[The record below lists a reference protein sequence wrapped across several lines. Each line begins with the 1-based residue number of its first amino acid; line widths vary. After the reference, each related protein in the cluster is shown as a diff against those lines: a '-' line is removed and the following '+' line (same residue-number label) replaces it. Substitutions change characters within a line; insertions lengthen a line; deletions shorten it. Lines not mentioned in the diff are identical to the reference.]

1 MQKKYEYDAV
11 VVGSG
16 PNGLACAIQLQING
30 LSVLLIE
37 GAEQIGGGMRSK
49 EFFTGYLSDV
59 CSAIHPMAAGSPF
72 FSQLPLTEYGLE
84 YINPPILAAHP
95 FDNGTSA
102 VLKPSLI
109 ETAESLGKDR
119 NSYLELM
126 QPIVENW
133 PKIAADILGP
143 FKIPKEIFASLKF
156 GLSAIKSAQWL
167 SKRFQT
173 PEAKGLFAG
182 MAAHSFLP
190 LDKLSTAAVGLVL
203 MANGHLKGWPLPKGG
218 SQALANSLLNYFQAL
233 GGKVQTNWM
242 IKNFSEI
249 PFARAVIFDTG
260 PRQLVEIAGDH
271 LPSIYK
277 KRLGRFRYGPGV
289 FKVDWALSEPV
300 PFVASDC
307 RKAGTVHVGGTF
319 NEIASTEKAT
329 FNGKIAENPF
339 VLLAQQ
345 SLFDSGRAP
354 KGKQVLWG
362 YCHVPNGST
371 VDMTN
376 AIEKQI
382 ERFAPGFKDTII
394 DRRVFNTTQ
403 FESYNPNYIGGDI
416 NGGILDLTQLY
427 SRPVLSFSPYR
438 TPAKGIYICSAS
450 TPPGGG
456 VHGMCGFHA
465 ANAVLKDL

>member
-1 MQKKYEYDAV
+1 MQKNYEYDAV
-11 VVGSG
+11 VIGSG
-16 PNGLACAIQLQING
+16 PNGLACAIQLQRNG
-30 LSVLLIE
+30 LSVVLIE

-49 EFFTGYLSDV
+49 EFFPGYLSDV

-72 FSQLPLTEYGLE
+72 FSQLPLDEHGLE
-84 YINPPILAAHP
+84 YINPPVLAAHP

-102 VLKPSLI
+102 VLKSSLL
-109 ETAESLGKDR
+109 ETAESLGKDKR
-119 NSYLELM
+119 SYLDLM
-126 QPIVENW
+126 QPIVDNW
-133 PKIAADILGP
+133 PKIAGDILGP
-143 FKIPKEIFASLKF
+143 FKIPKEILASIKF
-156 GLSAIKSAQWL
+156 GLSAMKSAEGLVRKFYTEQ
-167 SKRFQT
+167 
-173 PEAKGLFAG
+173 AKGLFGG

-190 LDKLSTAAVGLVL
+190 LDKLSTAAVALVL

-218 SQALANSLLNYFQAL
+218 SQALANALLRHFESL

-242 IKNFSEI
+242 VSSLAEI
-249 PFARAVIFDTG
+249 PSARAVIFDVG

-277 KRLGRFRYGPGV
+277 KRLQQFRYGPGV
-289 FKVDWALSEPV
+289 FKVDWALSEAV
-300 PFVASDC
+300 PFTASEC
-307 RKAGTVHVGGTF
+307 RNAGTVHLGGTF
-319 NEIASTEKAT
+319 KEIASTESST
-329 FNGKIAENPF
+329 FNGEISENPF

-345 SLFDSGRAP
+345 SLFDSSRVP
-354 KGKQVLWG
+354 EGKQVLWG
-362 YCHVPNGST
+362 YCHVPHGST
-371 VDMTN
+371 VDMTK

-394 DRRVFNTTQ
+394 DRHIINTAQ

-427 SRPVLSFSPYR
+427 SRPVLSISPYK

-465 ANAVLKDL
+465 ANAVLKNF